1 MFKLYSIIFCISIL
15 REINMLLLHAEVAT
29 STTMLRTDTL
39 TNISSS
45 LDLYLTTNA
54 YLAHYGIDVPC
65 LGQH

>member
-1 MFKLYSIIFCISIL
+1 
-15 REINMLLLHAEVAT
+15 MLPLHAEVAT

-54 YLAHYGIDVPC
+54 YLAHYGIDVPY
-65 LGQH
+65 LGQR